1 MNKATALATKL
12 NKVAIKGIRD
22 LHKLNDDDL
31 SIVEAAARM
40 LIDQVKVVDAAKAF
54 YDVQCKIYSGRL
66 SLSEYTH
73 ASEGLDNAVKDYYA
87 KYPEEPTR

>member
-1 MNKATALATKL
+1 MNKAMNMAAKL
-12 NKVAIKGIRD
+12 NKVAIKSIRD

-54 YDVQCKIYSGRL
+54 YDVQCKMLSGRL